1 MTTEPPTPLI
11 TTLNYNADSSGPH
24 TAMANKRTL
33 RECDILFLGESQ
45 SGKSTLIEFLQ
56 RYANPAYTINKEHVG
71 DGIFSLTKDVRK
83 TTIRTDLPS
92 TFVLNKKTGERV
104 DYGKFLDDD
113 QEDYEDELNDRKT
126 YRTDTERLASEEV
139 IFNLYDTPGLNDT
152 ELSDEENI
160 AVIFRALQR
169 EKVRSINLI
178 IITVANNPF
187 TEDLQSALKTYVN
200 LLPDLN
206 GNIVFVHTRV
216 DYSKLHPKEELFVI
230 TLQEKKRILHYLMNR
245 DTVPHLLID
254 NDILS
259 TRTIRNCMTQ
269 NKLRELL
276 AMAKLNQPVSLQV
289 MVINKTIKMRVVD
302 EILKEK
308 FTVLVATREETLAR
322 KNQEQKDVLKTLG
335 EIKGEIIKHQT
346 DLQNIARDI
355 AFYDRDALH
364 LLHEERYDQTWSM
377 MKFGVAKTAMYYPG
391 KTLERKHDFI
401 NHILDHVDKQAHNIK
416 VLQEAGGVNNNHW
429 AVKFHRKRFQDGV
442 YHVKLYIKK
451 FKMFSATIEELRTK
465 DNKTKGLLLDS
476 QEALDKYNNDVQ
488 AIQAEIRELV
498 LDLESNR
505 NILGRVSSQ
514 QVHSKV
520 FQAIVADN
528 VYVREDSVSAIKLED
543 FYTKKWSTLDEME
556 KIVDPV
562 YTAPLDTSESTN
574 DTSETPQ
581 DECSEAESLAVAKLA
596 TEMEGMSFGQASSRE
611 P

>member
-1 MTTEPPTPLI
+1 
-11 TTLNYNADSSGPH
+11 
-24 TAMANKRTL
+24 MANKRTL

-56 RYANPAYTINKEHVG
+56 RYANPAYTINKDHVG

-206 GNIVFVHTRV
+206 GNIVFVHTRI

-401 NHILDHVDKQAHNIK
+401 DHILDHVDKQAHNIK
-416 VLQEAGGVNNNHW
+416 VLQEAGGVNKNHW

-451 FKMFSATIEELRTK
+451 FKMFSAKIEELRTK
-465 DNKTKGLLLDS
+465 DNKTKGLLLYS

>member
-1 MTTEPPTPLI
+1 
-11 TTLNYNADSSGPH
+11 
-24 TAMANKRTL
+24 MANESTP
-33 RECDILFLGESQ
+33 RECNILFLGESQ

-56 RYANPAYTINKEHVG
+56 RYADPGYTINKDHVG
-71 DGIFSLTKDVRK
+71 DGIFSCTKDVRI
-83 TTIRTDLPS
+83 TTIHTDLPS

-104 DYGKFLDDD
+104 DYGKFLEED

-126 YRTDTERLASEEV
+126 YQTGTERLTTEQV

-152 ELSDEENI
+152 DLTDEDNI
-160 AVIFRALQR
+160 AVIFKALEK
-169 EKVRSINLI
+169 EKVPSINLI

-206 GNIVFVHTRV
+206 GNIVFVHTRI

-230 TLQEKKRILHYLMNR
+230 TLQEKKRILHDLMKR
-245 DTVPHLLID
+245 ETVPHLLID

-289 MVINKTIKMRVVD
+289 MVINKTEKMRIVD
-302 EILKEK
+302 EILKDK
-308 FTVLVATREETLAR
+308 FTVIVATREETLAH
-322 KNQEQKDVLKTLG
+322 KHKEQKAVLETLG
-335 EIKGEIIKHQT
+335 EIKGEIVKYQT

-355 AFYDRDALH
+355 AFHDREALH

-377 MKFGVAKTAMYYPG
+377 MKLGVAKTAMYYPG
-391 KTLERKHDFI
+391 KTLERKPGFV
-401 NHILDHVDKQAHNIK
+401 NHVLDHVDKQAHNIK
-416 VLQEAGGVNNNHW
+416 VLQEAGGVGENHW

-451 FKMFSATIEELRTK
+451 SKMFSAKIEELQTK
-465 DNKTKGLLLDS
+465 NNTTKGLLLES
-476 QEALDKYNNDVQ
+476 QELLDKCNQDSKD
-488 AIQAEIRELV
+488 IQSEIQELI
-498 LDLESNR
+498 DELESNR
-505 NILGRVSSQ
+505 NILGRVSTQ

-520 FQAIVADN
+520 FQAIVAAN

-543 FYTKKWSTLDEME
+543 FYTKKLPLLDAME
-556 KIVDPV
+556 KIDDPV
-562 YTAPLDTSESTN
+562 YTAPLNTSEETN
-574 DTSETPQ
+574 DTSEETK
-581 DECSEAESLAVAKLA
+581 DECSKAEALADAKLV
-596 TEMEGMSFGQASSRE
+596 TEMEGMSFEKASSHE
-611 P
+611 E